1 MTVATIRHNST
12 FINNNVSGDASGGN
26 MNSRAA
32 TGDILHTQIQQG
44 GGGHGLAPHNHAQTT
59 SGIWDLANSTDM
71 SYELAAAGTGNTSRA
86 KLNTKSSSM
95 IQVKK
100 VVSIM
105 WI

>member
-26 MNSRAA
+26 MNSRTG

-44 GGGHGLAPHNHAQTT
+44 GGGHGLTTHNHAQTT

-71 SYELAAAGTGNTSRA
+71 SYELAAAGTGNAPRA
-86 KLNTKSSSM
+86 KLSTKSLSM
-95 IQVKK
+95 VKELQK
-100 VVSIM
+100 LPL
-105 WI
+105 